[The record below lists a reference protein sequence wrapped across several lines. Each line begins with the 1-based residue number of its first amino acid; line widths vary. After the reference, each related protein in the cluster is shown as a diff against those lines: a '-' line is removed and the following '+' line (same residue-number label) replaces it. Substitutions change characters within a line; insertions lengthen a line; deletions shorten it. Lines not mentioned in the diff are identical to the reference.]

1 MANIAKDV
9 KTRPAGINDKF
20 EIAVM
25 DINNVVE
32 NKKAVLKA
40 KGIKITRRN
49 VYKSIYWWKKT
60 RSWKIIQKIVGDFYE
75 LQNRRSNKKK

>member
-9 KTRPAGINDKF
+9 KTRPAGIDDNF

-40 KGIKITRRN
+40 KGIKIPNLSTDLQQGM
-49 VYKSIYWWKKT
+49 SIKADIGGK
-60 RSWKIIQKIVGDFYE
+60 RQE
-75 LQNRRSNKKK
+75 AER

>member
-9 KTRPAGINDKF
+9 KNRPAGINDNF

-32 NKKAVLKA
+32 NKKNVLKA
-40 KGIKITRRN
+40 NGGVKIPNLSTDLQQGM
-49 VYKSIYWWKKT
+49 SIRAYDGG
-60 RSWKIIQKIVGDFYE
+60 RFQDAE
-75 LQNRRSNKKK
+75 R

>member
-9 KTRPAGINDKF
+9 KSRPAGINDNF

-32 NKKAVLKA
+32 KENKKTVLKVN
-40 KGIKITRRN
+40 GSVKIPDLST
-49 VYKSIYWWKKT
+49 
-60 RSWKIIQKIVGDFYE
+60 E
-75 LQNRRSNKKK
+75 LQQGMSIKAYDGGKVQDVER

>member
-9 KTRPAGINDKF
+9 KTRPAGIDDNF

-40 KGIKITRRN
+40 KGIKIPNLSTDLQQGM
-49 VYKSIYWWKKT
+49 SIKAYIGGK
-60 RSWKIIQKIVGDFYE
+60 RQE
-75 LQNRRSNKKK
+75 AER